1 MSESLELLA
10 IKEKLDKALE
20 ALARIDGRLTGI
32 DAALAA
38 LSAPTIYNRGG
49 R

>member
-10 IKEKLDKALE
+10 IKEALE
-20 ALARIDGRLTGI
+20 RIEKLIKEIIQIKRMPPSTDPNI
-32 DAALAA
+32 Q
-38 LSAPTIYNRGG
+38 NRGG